1 MIEDAAPAE
10 DLVWFTGPFEYGL
23 AVLLAAVLAGALSA
37 FVPFAPASFA
47 FVFVGPLLIAGYGVL
62 GLTRPRQVSLEAD
75 RMVIRPVLG
84 RTRHVERDRI
94 IEVREIVSPP
104 LGSLIVR
111 VRDEKG
117 RTRGVTV
124 QNRLFDAG
132 LGVRE
137 HGREV
142 GMRSSAQLTLLKSWV
157 GDDADRS
164 RNGGASGSST

>member
-1 MIEDAAPAE
+1 MIDDAANAE
-10 DLVWFTGPFEYGL
+10 GVVWRTSPFKYGL
-23 AVLLAAVLAGALSA
+23 AILLAAVLAGALSFLA
-37 FVPFAPASFA
+37 PLAPASFA
-47 FVFVGPLLIAGYGVL
+47 FAFVGPLLIAGYGVL
-62 GLTRPRQVSLEAD
+62 GLMRPRQLSLEAD

-84 RTRHVERDRI
+84 KATRFERERI

-117 RTRGVTV
+117 RARGVTV

-142 GMRSSAQLTLLKSWV
+142 GMRSSAQLTLLKSWA